1 MSRQA
6 RQKSQ
11 SGIYHIIL
19 RGINKQILF
28 EEEEDKEKFIECLR
42 FYKESINY
50 IIFGYCLMDN
60 HIHLLIKEGKE
71 SIGNTMKR
79 IGVSYVSWYNRK
91 YDRSGH
97 LFQDRFKSEV
107 VEEDDYLLT
116 VLRYIHQ
123 NPLKASIIKNLEEY
137 KWSSYKE
144 YLAQPETVDTDL
156 ILKMFALEKEQSMI
170 DFKNFMHEQND
181 DACID
186 SIETRRMT
194 DQETRELIKEH
205 ANVNSPSEL
214 RNLDIMARNQVIRK
228 IKEIEGVSTRQ
239 IARLIGISQSIVSKA

>member
-28 EEEEDKEKFIECLR
+28 EEEEDREKFLECLR
-42 FYKESINY
+42 FYKESSNY
-50 IIFGYCLMDN
+50 IIYGYCLMDN

-91 YDRSGH
+91 YGRSGH

-107 VEEDDYLLT
+107 VEDNEYLLT

-123 NPLKASIIKNLEEY
+123 NPLKSGNIKQLEKY
-137 KWSSYKE
+137 KWSSYEE
-144 YLAQPETVDTDL
+144 YLGQPKTVDTDL
-156 ILKMFALEKEQSMI
+156 ILKIFASKKEQAMI
-170 DFKNFMHEQND
+170 YFKNFMNEQND
-181 DACID
+181 DTCID
-186 SIETRRMT
+186 SIETKRMT
-194 DQETRELIKEH
+194 DQEIKELIKKY
-205 ANVNSPSEL
+205 ASVNSPSEL
-214 RNLDIMARNQVIRK
+214 RNMDIMARNQVIRK
-228 IKEIEGVSTRQ
+228 IKEVEGVSTRQ